1 MKNLFES
8 FNHEWVFLPGEY
20 ISSLDTKVHRAE
32 CVNLPHTSVELPY
45 NYFDEKVYQQKFTYQ
60 KKLDWSEVFIS
71 KQVWLQFDG
80 AMANSHVYVN
90 GCLVKVHADGYTPFE
105 VLLTPHLHAG
115 ENLISVV
122 IDGSENPDISPFGG
136 QIDYLT
142 YAGIYRDVWLKT
154 TDAVR
159 IKNVRAIPESIL
171 EAEKTLSVQ
180 VYLEHLNQSS
190 ESGVLYARLTTMDGA
205 LIAAQ
210 QYAITQ
216 TDTCLDFEFSG
227 LMSIQLWELEQPT
240 LYSLDINIEGAG
252 FSHHFATKVGFR
264 EARFTSEGFLLN
276 GKPIKIRGINR
287 HQSYPYLGYAMGA
300 HAQQA
305 DADFIKNTLKFHL
318 VRTSHYPQSP
328 AFLDRCDEI
337 GLLVFEEIPGW
348 QHIGDESWKLGAIDN
363 VRAMIE
369 RDWNHPSIILWGVRI
384 NESRDDDSFYQ
395 RTNALAH
402 ELDPSRQTG
411 GVRCH
416 AGSSLFEDVYTMND
430 FVLNGGSIAL
440 REQKDVTHLSN
451 YVPYLV
457 TEFNGHMY
465 PAKRFDAEERQHEH
479 VLRHLRVLDAC
490 YADPHISGCIAWCLF
505 DYNTHKDFGSGDRIC
520 YHGISDMFR
529 IPKFAA
535 YVYKSQCDVTD
546 EPVMQPVTFWA
557 RGERCEC
564 LILPLMILTNCDEIE
579 FKFGDYPVK
588 RLKPSVDQFPHLPHA
603 PVIIDDS
610 VISPEEFGEW
620 GMKWETVSLKGLYQ
634 GKVVCEMQMPANPVA
649 TELRVFSD
657 YTLLPAKQKAATRI
671 TIEALDQCG
680 NLLPFLDDIISIA
693 IEGPAKVIGPSQ
705 LVLKGGAVG
714 LWIEAGNETGTVKAT
729 FTSQRLGQK
738 TLELTITHE

>member
-1 MKNLFES
+1 MINLIEN
-8 FNHEWVFLPGEY
+8 FNQNWHFLIGEY
-20 ISSLDTKVHRAE
+20 ISCASDQLNETKLVDI
-32 CVNLPHTSVELPY
+32 PHTAIELPY
-45 NYFDEKVYQQKFTYQ
+45 NYFDEKVYQKKFTYL
-60 KKLDWSEVFIS
+60 KKLYWTESFENKNI
-71 KQVWLQFDG
+71 WLEFEG

-90 GCLVKVHADGYTPFE
+90 GILVKVHPDGYTPFD
-105 VLLTPHLHAG
+105 VLLTPHLKKG
-115 ENLISVV
+115 ENIISVV

-142 YAGIYRDVWLKT
+142 YAGIYRDINLKT
-154 TDAVR
+154 TDNLR
-159 IKNVRAIPESIL
+159 IKNVRAVPESVL
-171 EAEKTLSVQ
+171 SEEKKLFVQ
-180 VYLEHLNQSS
+180 VHLEQVHQMVEQGRLSACLVSSEGIVIAEQHYDFNSS
-190 ESGVLYARLTTMDGA
+190 ES
-205 LIAAQ
+205 
-210 QYAITQ
+210 
-216 TDTCLDFEFSG
+216 CFEFTFSG
-227 LMSIQLWELEQPT
+227 LKDIQLWELDVPT
-240 LYSLDINIEGAG
+240 LYTLNINIEGTS
-252 FSHHFATKVGFR
+252 FTHHFSTRVGFR
-264 EARFTSEGFLLN
+264 EAKFTPKGFLLN
-276 GKPIKIRGINR
+276 GNPLKIRGINR
-287 HQSYPYLGYAMGA
+287 HQSYPYMGYAMGS

-348 QHIGDESWKLGAIDN
+348 QHIGDENWKLGAINN
-363 VRAMIE
+363 VKAMIE
-369 RDWNHPSIILWGVRI
+369 RDWNHPSIVLWGVRI
-384 NESRDDDSFYQ
+384 NESRDDDDFYQ

-416 AGSSLFEDVYTMND
+416 TGSSFFEDVYTMND
-430 FVLNGGSIAL
+430 FVLNGGPVAL
-440 REQKDVTHLSN
+440 RQQKEVTELSD

-490 YADPHISGCIAWCLF
+490 YADPYISGCIAWCLF

-535 YVYKSQCDVTD
+535 YVYKSQCDVND

-588 RLKPSVDQFPHLPHA
+588 RLKPSTEQFPHLPHA

-620 GMKWETVSLKGLYQ
+620 GMKWETVSLKGLSQ
-634 GKVVCEMQMPANPVA
+634 GVVVCEMQMPANPIA
-649 TELRVFSD
+649 TELRIQAD
-657 YTLLPAKQKAATRI
+657 YQSLPAKQKASTRV

-680 NLLPFLDDIISIA
+680 NILPFLDDIISVEIN
-693 IEGPAKVIGPSQ
+693 GPAKVIGPNQ

-714 LWIEAGNETGTVKAT
+714 LWIEAGNEAGTVNVT
-729 FTSQRLGQK
+729 FTSQRLGQQ
-738 TLELTITHE
+738 TLELTITD